1 MSILNHFRPTA
12 IVGLLINS
20 INCAKIANA
29 VKNRDWGAVE
39 KLVICFLGIV
49 SKYRK

>member
-1 MSILNHFRPTA
+1 MLS
-12 IVGLLINS
+12 VGALKTLRLPS
-20 INCAKIANA
+20 MRLMHSQGCEKTGE
-29 VKNRDWGAVE
+29 WGAVE

>member
-39 KLVICFLGIV
+39 KLDKLHERRES
-49 SKYRK
+49 SKK